1 MAARRRRAG
10 ALRYCHLDDWTTPT
24 SLYLVEKGDRPNLWL
39 IARPA
44 LIPSQEDEGTVPV
57 SIAEAGGESVVY
69 ERVVLVGDQ
78 DGVIGGDCLFQHLE
92 YPPDET
98 PYTLP
103 ILLANCSA
111 DLRFGPAEYTLS
123 PNGGG
128 GRMD

>member
-57 SIAEAGGESVVY
+57 SIAEADGESVVY
-69 ERVVLVGDQ
+69 ERVVLAGDQ
-78 DGVIGGDCLFQHLE
+78 DGIIGGDCLGS
-92 YPPDET
+92 T
-98 PYTLP
+98 
-103 ILLANCSA
+103 SA
-111 DLRFGPAEYTLS
+111 GVSGID
-123 PNGGG
+123 GG
-128 GRMD
+128 